1 MGFWNDPKE
10 RHSPKKY
17 DPYDYADKTGVTVIG
32 QAQPPAGMVTAAQPV
47 QAQLAPAQP
56 GPPQPFYPT
65 PAQAPVQPGA
75 VAPAFA
81 PPDQLDAQ
89 RRQEGLRGMYEG
101 AGMAAPQP
109 QREAPLGKDL
119 HIPSRELRDAPRD
132 RPAPKPAAKAGPAP
146 APAEAPLIPL
156 DTPGTAESK
165 MSGDSAVQRYRKLRD
180 QIQTM
185 RDAGKTVTPERLE
198 NLKKAR
204 RDADARVKL
213 IAKEDRAATEK
224 EQTADDATA
233 KKAADAAL
241 KAKEKESDAKAG
253 KDADRASAQLLGR
266 AQTAVKDRPDAARK
280 MAEEGMKNART
291 TTEAKAFQSVLDNIA
306 ANEKAAGAKAEKEK
320 AATEQAENKRNARAM
335 QPAVDTAKNGLADAQ
350 AALTAAIAA
359 LIAANKALA
368 AEPTLTSSTPETVAA
383 AKQKIAAAEQDV
395 AAKKLAR
402 NQASGL
408 LSTLENTMAD
418 AEAGIADDD
427 EAAPAPDTDPAGEMQ
442 AGQEQVPEGTT
453 ATHPET
459 GQRVVMKQGQWV
471 PL

>member
-17 DPYDYADKTGVTVIG
+17 DPYDYADKTGVTMIG

-132 RPAPKPAAKAGPAP
+132 RPAPKPGPAPAPAP

-165 MSGDSAVQRYRKLRD
+165 MSGDSAVQRYRKIRD
-180 QIQTM
+180 QIQRM
-185 RDAGKTVTPERLE
+185 RDDGKTITPERLE
-198 NLKKAR
+198 KLEKAR
-204 RDADARVKL
+204 SDAEARVKL
-213 IAKEDRAATEK
+213 IAEEDRAATEK
-224 EQTADDATA
+224 DQADDDATA

-280 MAEEGMKNART
+280 MAEEGMNNART

-335 QPAVDTAKNGLADAQ
+335 QPAVDTAKNGLKDAQ

-359 LIAANKALA
+359 LKTEREYVKPDSA
-368 AEPTLTSSTPETVAA
+368 
-383 AKQKIAAAEQDV
+383 KIAAAEQEV

-442 AGQEQVPEGTT
+442 AGQEQVPEGAT